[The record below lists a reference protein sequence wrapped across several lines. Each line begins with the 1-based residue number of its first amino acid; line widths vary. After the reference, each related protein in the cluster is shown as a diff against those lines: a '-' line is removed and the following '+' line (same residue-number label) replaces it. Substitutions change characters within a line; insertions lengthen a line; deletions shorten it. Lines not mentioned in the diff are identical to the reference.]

1 MARVE
6 IYSSFFCGFCHR
18 AKKLLKS
25 KGAAFEDIDVM
36 ADPGRRQEMVKRAR
50 GRNSVPQI
58 FIDGQHI
65 GGWQELHALESAGRL
80 DGLLKPRA

>member
-25 KGAAFEDIDVM
+25 KGVPFEDFDVL
-36 ADPGRRQEMVKRAR
+36 ANPGRRKEMMTRAK
-50 GRNSVPQI
+50 GRHSVPQI
-58 FIDGQHI
+58 FIDGRHI
-65 GGWQELHALESAGRL
+65 GGCQELYALDAAGQL
-80 DGLLKPRA
+80 DGLLQPKT

>member
-36 ADPGRRQEMVKRAR
+36 ADPGRRQEMMKRAK
-50 GRNSVPQI
+50 GSYSVPQI
-58 FIDGQHI
+58 FIDGKHI
-65 GGWQELHALESAGRL
+65 GGCQELYALEAAGRL